1 MSTEDQNELLLDD
14 DVDHLADAE
23 VLMTE
28 LLRDS
33 QQGALKK
40 AVNSVLSTAEDGVG
54 ELRSLYERKPYYGL
68 LLAGCIGLAV
78 GLVVSHKSED

>member
-1 MSTEDQNELLLDD
+1 MLDD
-14 DVDHLADAE
+14 EMDHLADAE
-23 VLMTE
+23 VLVTE

-40 AVNSVLSTAEDGVG
+40 AVNSVLTTAEDSVG

-78 GLVVSHKSED
+78 GLVVSRKSEDG